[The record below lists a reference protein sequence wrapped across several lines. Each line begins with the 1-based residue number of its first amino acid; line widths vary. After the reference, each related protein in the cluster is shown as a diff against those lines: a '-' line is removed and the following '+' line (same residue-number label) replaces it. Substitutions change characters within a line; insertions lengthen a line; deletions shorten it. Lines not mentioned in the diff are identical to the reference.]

1 MANRINS
8 LDTPAAGSGS
18 APVNRT
24 AGTSTAGP
32 SAPAA
37 SGNSDV
43 HITDTATRLAVIEQT
58 LRDAPAV
65 DPLRVAHFRSAIES
79 GQYTIRPEHVA
90 TQLLQF
96 EHALGALTPGAAAS
110 QPET

>member
-1 MANRINS
+1 VANRINS

-18 APVNRT
+18 VPVTRT
-24 AGTSTAGP
+24 GAASTAAP

-37 SGNSDV
+37 SANSDV

-58 LRDAPAV
+58 LRDSPAV

-79 GQYTIRPEHVA
+79 GQYTVRPEHVA
-90 TQLLQF
+90 SQLLQF
-96 EHALGALTPGAAAS
+96 EHALGGLTRTAAA